1 MKTMNLDTTIFK
13 AYDIRGI
20 FPKNLDNDV
29 AYKIGRA
36 YASTVNPHGEVLV
49 GEDVRIHSHELK
61 DSLVRGL
68 TDSGINVVDVGLMST
83 DMLYFGVGYHETF
96 GGIQCTASH
105 NPPEWHGFKM
115 VKKGPVAMTMES
127 GIGQLR

>member
-36 YASTVNPHGEVLV
+36 YASTVNPQGEVLV

-61 DSLVRGL
+61 A
-68 TDSGINVVDVGLMST
+68 GINTLIAAGLA
-83 DMLYFGVGYHETF
+83 GVKNRVTHTHTPISEWI
-96 GGIQCTASH
+96 GIQKDYTFS
-105 NPPEWHGFKM
+105 ELGLGFLGDAKIFDFRQN
-115 VKKGPVAMTMES
+115 GES
-127 GIGQLR
+127 CK